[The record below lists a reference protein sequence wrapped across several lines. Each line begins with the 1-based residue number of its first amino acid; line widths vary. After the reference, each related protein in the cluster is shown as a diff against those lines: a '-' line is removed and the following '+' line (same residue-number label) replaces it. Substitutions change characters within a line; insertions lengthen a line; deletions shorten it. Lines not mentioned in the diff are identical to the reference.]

1 MNASSQSSEKQG
13 LINELHSNARRNY
26 PRRKVRILGINDLYQ
41 ADLIDMSSFASVNK
55 NHHFALIVI
64 NAFSKFAFAEP
75 LKTKTG
81 IEVTG
86 KMKKI
91 LEKAPPP
98 SNLTVDQGKEFYNK
112 HFKELMRRY
121 KINMYSV
128 YSTKKASIVER
139 LNRTLKNKMWKRFS
153 LNGTYKWID
162 MLQSIIDEYNND
174 IHRTIGLKPAE
185 VSKDDEKHIL
195 DRINRDNSNN
205 KIKSRKKLKVGDYVR
220 ISKLKGAFEKSY
232 LPNWS
237 VENFKV
243 IRVQPTHPTTYLLQD
258 LHGKHIKGAFYNEE
272 LRKTCFKNVYLVEK
286 VLRRRGKSSFVKW
299 LGFPSTENSWIDSKN
314 VI

>member
-1 MNASSQSSEKQG
+1 MM
-13 LINELHSNARRNY
+13 LY
-26 PRRKVRILGINDLYQ
+26 PVEHWSI
-41 ADLIDMSSFASVNK
+41 LIDIDLHHSFNISRYRTS
-55 NHHFALIVI
+55 LD
-64 NAFSKFAFAEP
+64 SR
-75 LKTKTG
+75 
-81 IEVTG
+81 
-86 KMKKI
+86 
-91 LEKAPPP
+91 P
-98 SNLTVDQGKEFYNK
+98 SY
-112 HFKELMRRY
+112 
-121 KINMYSV
+121 
-128 YSTKKASIVER
+128 
-139 LNRTLKNKMWKRFS
+139 
-153 LNGTYKWID
+153 
-162 MLQSIIDEYNND
+162 
-174 IHRTIGLKPAE
+174 
-185 VSKDDEKHIL
+185 
-195 DRINRDNSNN
+195 SNN

-314 VI
+314 II